1 MIFPNHKHNIPIN
14 MKDCSNDVLNY
25 HDKRVTLPK
34 PVQDSLRANRNA
46 NRDRLKRGLEKNDH
60 PKPSKFIIQGS
71 YGMKTM
77 KQHPKKDYDIDDG
90 AAFETVNLVNTMGNP
105 LTPRQAKERV
115 RDALIAG
122 GGLSTAPVIKRN
134 CVRVDYADGHHVDI
148 PVFRLSTSIWG
159 VEKREFASGDEW
171 KDSDPTGITDWFK
184 TTEKNTHKDGESEP
198 QLRRLVRLLKMYAC
212 NNLDK
217 EALSGLLLTVLAAEM
232 HRSYNF
238 REDDAFRSL
247 LRNVRSRLRYDR
259 KVYNPADSSEELT
272 RDSDSGKIDKLI
284 QQIDSSLKTLEILD
298 DPDCTQIE
306 ARKAWDRVFKS
317 DFFSELHMDEQ
328 AKKVPATPSDSYP
341 NKRVN
346 IQGPGTSA

>member
-1 MIFPNHKHNIPIN
+1 
-14 MKDCSNDVLNY
+14 MKDCSKDVLNY
-25 HDKRVTLPK
+25 HDQRVTLPK
-34 PVQDSLRANRNA
+34 PIQDSLRGNRNA
-46 NRDRLKRGLEKNDH
+46 NRDRLRRGLEKNEH

-90 AAFETVNLVNTMGNP
+90 AAFEADNLVNATSDP
-105 LTPRQAKERV
+105 LTPHQAKERV

-122 GGLSTAPVIKRN
+122 GGLSTDPVIKRN

-148 PVFRLSTSIWG
+148 PVFRLSNSLWG

-171 KDSDPTGITDWFK
+171 KDSDPTGITNWFK
-184 TTEKNTHKDGESEP
+184 TTEKNTHKDGENEP
-198 QLRRLVRLLKMYAC
+198 QLRRLVRLLKMYAG
-212 NNLDK
+212 NNLGKD
-217 EALSGLLLTVLAAEM
+217 ALSGLLLTVLAAEV
-232 HRSYNF
+232 HRIHDS
-238 REDDAFRSL
+238 REDNAFRNL
-247 LRNVRSRLRYDR
+247 LTNVRARLGYNR
-259 KVYNPADSSEELT
+259 KVYNPADLSEELT
-272 RDSDSGKIDKLI
+272 RDRDSGKIDKLI
-284 QQIDSSLKTLEILD
+284 EQIDSSLKTFEILD
-298 DPDCTQIE
+298 DPDCTQVE
-306 ARKAWDRVFKS
+306 ARKAWDKVFKS